1 MKREGER
8 DLEWGVE
15 VRECEERGESGRVR
29 RKSES
34 GECEGGVGAGKESG
48 K

>member
-1 MKREGER
+1 M
-8 DLEWGVE
+8 
-15 VRECEERGESGRVR
+15 RECEERGESGRVR